1 MPDDILYNTD
11 MNMDRRAKGFECEGL
26 VSDFLR
32 KEGYTVLE
40 RNYRCPMGEIDVLS
54 LSPEGVLCVTE
65 VKSLSGRWAS
75 DDVRYMVDG
84 RKKIRLKKTL
94 EHYLANGHEVKFKAI
109 RFDVAT
115 VTDAHVT
122 YYSGEY

>member
-1 MPDDILYNTD
+1 MPDDILYNVD

-26 VSDFLR
+26 VSEFLR
-32 KEGYTVLE
+32 KEGYSVLE

-84 RKKIRLKKTL
+84 RKMIRLKKTL